1 MRVLLA
7 EDEPQMA
14 AVIARALRD
23 QSYAVD
29 IAADGA
35 QAIYT
40 ASVNTYDFAI
50 LDVRLPV
57 KDGFSVCREL
67 RAASFRAPILIL
79 SALDDPEDLV
89 CGFDCGADDYLP
101 KPFDFRVL
109 LARMRALLRRSELLR
124 PTVIRLGDLSLNTL
138 DHTAARGGRSIRL
151 TAKEYALLEL
161 FMLHPGEIL
170 GRELIAE
177 HVWDEHFDPFSNV
190 IDVYVNRLR
199 KKLDRTGKSLIQT
212 RRSEGYILE
221 LPESLV

>member
-14 AVIARALRD
+14 AVIAKALRD

-29 IAADGA
+29 IAYDGG

-40 ASVNTYDFAI
+40 ASINTYDFAI

-67 RAASFRAPILIL
+67 RAAGFRGPILIL

-109 LARMRALLRRSELLR
+109 LARMRALLRRSEQIR
-124 PTVIRLGDLSLNTL
+124 PPVIEVGDLILNTR
-138 DHTAARGGRSIRL
+138 DYTA
-151 TAKEYALLEL
+151 
-161 FMLHPGEIL
+161 
-170 GRELIAE
+170 
-177 HVWDEHFDPFSNV
+177 
-190 IDVYVNRLR
+190 
-199 KKLDRTGKSLIQT
+199 
-212 RRSEGYILE
+212 
-221 LPESLV
+221 